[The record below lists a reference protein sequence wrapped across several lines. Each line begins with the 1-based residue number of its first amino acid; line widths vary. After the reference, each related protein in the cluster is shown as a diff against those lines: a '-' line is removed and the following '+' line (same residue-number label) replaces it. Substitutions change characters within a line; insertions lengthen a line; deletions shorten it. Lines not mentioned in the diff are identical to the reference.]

1 MASNKPRQAK
11 PEELLLRVLRV
22 AEILARVL
30 PSEGVIEDA
39 PAPAQ
44 TDSTARNT
52 DAAAEAVGKEQSDVT
67 R

>member
-30 PSEGVIEDA
+30 PSEGVSEDGLS
-39 PAPAQ
+39 PAQ
-44 TDSTARNT
+44 TDSTAGNT
-52 DAAAEAVGKEQSDVT
+52 DAAAEAVGKEPSDVT
-67 R
+67 G

>member
-30 PSEGVIEDA
+30 PSEGVSEDA

-44 TDSTARNT
+44 ADSTASNT